1 MIICC
6 IISCITIIILYAIQ
20 QSTDPKVRAQ
30 RLLERQLKEFEKEE
44 IDAKNAE
51 KTKCKPKCKLLGC
64 LYSEWQP
71 VFQGMIHR
79 TIVDKTRHCMYC
91 GKQQYTRFERKP
103 DGTLIQCT
111 AIVSDDDK
119 EPIVE
124 ERALPKDETL
134 KLLEMIDEFD
144 NQQLTNHQL
153 RKPAK

>member
-6 IISCITIIILYAIQ
+6 IISCVTIIILYAIQ

-44 IDAKNAE
+44 IDVKKAKH
-51 KTKCKPKCKLLGC
+51 KPTCEMLGC
-64 LYSEWQP
+64 LYSEWEP
-71 VFQGMIHR
+71 VFLGMIHR

-91 GKQQYTRFERKP
+91 GKKQYTRFERKP

-111 AIVSDDDK
+111 AIVSDDGK
-119 EPIVE
+119 EPDVE
-124 ERALPKDETL
+124 ETALPKDETL
-134 KLLEMIDEFD
+134 KLLEMIEFD